1 VLGPRLAAMDMRSAL
16 DPFAARACRVALA
29 IPSAM
34 VGIGAQIVL
43 GSALFASAPAPHGD
57 AIEAGSE
64 PHHGWS
70 TLWIVGGSVL
80 RRIPRSPDFGMI
92 AVNELGIGFRHTLV
106 RRLSL
111 SFALG
116 GAVFHHRV
124 QPRTIRHEVGLWMDI
139 AARRDVLGWARL
151 QPYVAVHLHGRWF
164 DPIDS
169 HFWTLMGGVGP
180 AAGLELRLGA
190 RAGLLAQGEVFW
202 ESVAAERSRG
212 AVRGNALSLGGRA
225 ALTVHY

>member
-1 VLGPRLAAMDMRSAL
+1 MLGPRLDAMDVRSAL
-16 DPFAARACRVALA
+16 DPFTARACRVALA

-43 GSALFASAPAPHGD
+43 GSALFAAAPSPED
-57 AIEAGSE
+57 R
-64 PHHGWS
+64 HGWS
-70 TLWIVGGSVL
+70 TQWIVGGSVL
-80 RRIPRSPDFGMI
+80 RRTPGSPDFGML
-92 AVNELGIGFRHTLV
+92 AVNELGIGFRHALV

-111 SFALG
+111 SFAIG

-124 QPRTIRHEVGLWMDI
+124 RPRAIRHEVGLWMDI
-139 AARRDVLGWARL
+139 AMRRDVLGWARF
-151 QPYVAVHLHGRWF
+151 QPYVAVHMHGRWF

-180 AAGLELRLGA
+180 AAGVELRLGA
-190 RAGLLAQGEVFW
+190 RAGVLAQGEIFW

-225 ALTVHY
+225 ALAVHY